1 MDHCADDLAAL
12 AAHLDLKN
20 AVHVGHTTGG
30 EVTIWLGMVKP
41 GDPGS
46 ADRRGAAANM
56 VPGHP
61 NHPEDRD
68 KAVTTQFLAPYC
80 PVDDGPGRDWAVTP
94 P

>member
-1 MDHCADDLAAL
+1 LVFF
-12 AAHLDLKN
+12 

-41 GDPGS
+41 GDQGS
-46 ADRRGAAANM
+46 ADRPGVAANM
-56 VPGHP
+56 VPAHP
-61 NHPEDRD
+61 NHPEHRD

-80 PVDDGPGRDWAVTP
+80 PIDDERGRDWAVTP